1 MLQQCLKVS
10 DILDVEEHL
19 ELNQWGCTSG
29 GHIIEVHLMISSIW
43 DSFWSHNEGVEPTP
57 LKILPFPGQEGRL
70 RSGHMGI
77 RSGGLLRFGFPQHYW
92 GSSKL
97 REAKSK
103 SPLNSIKPLFFEMV
117 AKAQWIYSLKFSRRA
132 DYFMTVVSW
141 CNILNQISVLVKHSE
156 VWLVI
161 VLKKGDFSVGF
172 KPCWNVMVVVL
183 SVLFSLPLSK
193 GSLPF

>member
-1 MLQQCLKVS
+1 
-10 DILDVEEHL
+10 
-19 ELNQWGCTSG
+19 
-29 GHIIEVHLMISSIW
+29 MISSIW

-77 RSGGLLRFGFPQHYW
+77 WSGGLLRFGFPKHYW

-117 AKAQWIYSLKFSRRA
+117 AKAQWMYSLKFSRRA

-161 VLKKGDFSVGF
+161 LLKKWDFSDGF

-183 SVLFSLPLSK
+183 SVLHCSFRCHFQKDLSVNRIRPPWLSIGTDPHIWPYK
-193 GSLPF
+193 WGCC